1 MVKLQQKRT
10 VTARIGFVFGLVLLM
25 SLWGGEVVVAQLIG
39 GGGAGGAGGIGRGG
53 VGSPG
58 LVGPGAGRTGLIQ
71 RYGPGVYS
79 PRGGAIDRLRGQ
91 SEFYRQRNFAESRL
105 RNNPYNG
112 PQYGLGS
119 YSNADFVP
127 LGARTLQR
135 YGPYRFNN
143 IPFNPLFPPWGHF
156 YDFQQ
161 AALGVGFYSI
171 YRSPLY
177 TYLWRF
183 GRQPYPQE
191 LGVSPSLP
199 FRPGPYQPEN
209 LRGLQYPSSDGTNNT
224 LGDF

>member
-1 MVKLQQKRT
+1 MVKLQQIRT
-10 VTARIGFVFGLVLLM
+10 DLARFSCVLGLVVVMGLM
-25 SLWGGEVVVAQLIG
+25 GSEIVMGQLIG
-39 GGGAGGAGGIGRGG
+39 GGGGGAIGG
-53 VGSPG
+53 GSSG
-58 LVGPGAGRTGLIQ
+58 LVGPQAGETGLIQ

-79 PRGGAIDRLRGQ
+79 PRGGAIDRLRSQ
-91 SEFYRQRNFAESRL
+91 YEFYRQQNIAANRL

-119 YSNADFVP
+119 YANADFVP
-127 LGARTLQR
+127 LGARTTR
-135 YGPYRFNN
+135 YSTFRFNHVM
-143 IPFNPLFPPWGHF
+143 FNPLFPPWGHF

-161 AALGVGFYSI
+161 AALGIGFYSI

-199 FRPGPYQPEN
+199 FRPGPYQPPN
-209 LRGLQYPSSDGTNNT
+209 LRGLQHPSSDGTNDL
-224 LGDF
+224 LGDY